1 MAARVGLSLDLEP
14 ASSALL
20 FRDWTP
26 TKPALP
32 ERAVTGAAASVK
44 PPEPLPPPL
53 MQSKSAAALE
63 ESMLRSS
70 QFFAYRRLKEL
81 QRQHGSSVAHARSA
95 PALPQWLPK
104 DDVLGG
110 AAFVGYFNAPGD
122 RTHRQLAAEAA
133 LEARTMTRT
142 WPRRSRRRRQRRGGR
157 TGTSGGAARR
167 ADEPG
172 GGQTHRAALARLG
185 TRQSFRFGL
194 GGSRSGSRPALGRT
208 ATWARRPAPL
218 PVDSDSAPARGPAP
232 GGGGGGTLRSL
243 SRTASAPGRWGTH
256 TTRSILSTSRSELGQ
271 LRPPDRKAFA
281 KLYQK
286 SRDLQTNIPDPGSE
300 EAALAEA
307 VAGAETTGEL
317 VAARFV
323 NKCSEMRLT
332 PMAIAVNLE
341 RGSAASPPL
350 SVAAAGAGAVAGQP
364 GTASPPAS
372 LSAPASRTRI
382 TLDLSHFS
390 LGDAMSRA
398 VAHSVQDGA
407 AKVEE
412 LRLRENRIGTEG
424 SVAIAEARPPP
435 PAPTPPL
442 GMPRQHRPVNETGAL
457 ALARALLQ
465 NGTLQELDLSW
476 NKIRGR
482 AAAALLAS
490 LGSNE
495 GLTSLNLAWNGL
507 SDVEGQAL
515 GPALRDNEALQS
527 LDLSHNRLQ
536 GRSCAALRHAFA
548 ANESLV
554 ELNLAAN
561 PIGPE
566 GAKQLILAM
575 EADAADGIE
584 RRLDLTDCDLNL
596 GEDLLIGTSAASA
609 HAPPL
614 PARARRRFD
623 PNEPAGLYVLEL
635 ADPYERAVA
644 VDLLQVRDYIRS
656 S

>member
-1 MAARVGLSLDLEP
+1 MAARAASPPAAVRRRHEKRVGLSLDLEP

-133 LEARTMTRT
+133 LEARDDDADLAAALAAAPAKTR
-142 WPRRSRRRRQRRGGR
+142 RKDRHKRRRRHGGP
-157 TGTSGGAARR
+157 
-167 ADEPG
+167 DEPG
-172 GGQTHRAALARLG
+172 GAR
-185 TRQSFRFGL
+185 
-194 GGSRSGSRPALGRT
+194 RT
-208 ATWARRPAPL
+208 APPRPPRHAPEL
-218 PVDSDSAPARGPAP
+218 PLRAGAPSQWDSDSSSGES

-243 SRTASAPGRWGTH
+243 SRTASGAEGDGAQH

-286 SRDLQTNIPDPGSE
+286 SRDLQTNIRTPVGGGG
-300 EAALAEA
+300 AGGGGG
-307 VAGAETTGEL
+307 GAETTGEL

-323 NKCSEMRLT
+323 NNTARE
-332 PMAIAVNLE
+332 
-341 RGSAASPPL
+341 
-350 SVAAAGAGAVAGQP
+350 AVA
-364 GTASPPAS
+364 
-372 LSAPASRTRI
+372 
-382 TLDLSHFS
+382 
-390 LGDAMSRA
+390 
-398 VAHSVQDGA
+398 
-407 AKVEE
+407 
-412 LRLRENRIGTEG
+412 
-424 SVAIAEARPPP
+424 
-435 PAPTPPL
+435 
-442 GMPRQHRPVNETGAL
+442 VNETGAL

-476 NKIRGR
+476 NKIRAAPPPPSSR
-482 AAAALLAS
+482 HLAAALLAS

-507 SDVEGQAL
+507 SDVEARPWPASATTRPSAP
-515 GPALRDNEALQS
+515 GPLLR
-527 LDLSHNRLQ
+527 R
-536 GRSCAALRHAFA
+536 LRHAFA
-548 ANESLV
+548 ANKQANESLV

-584 RRLDLTDCDLNL
+584 RRLDLTTA
-596 GEDLLIGTSAASA
+596 TST
-609 HAPPL
+609 
-614 PARARRRFD
+614 
-623 PNEPAGLYVLEL
+623 V
-635 ADPYERAVA
+635 
-644 VDLLQVRDYIRS
+644 
-656 S
+656 